1 MRICE
6 NGIYRDL
13 TPEELAR
20 REQSAAQAEAEYWQ
34 NIGYDEAVNAEI
46 RKRYSESAEFAI
58 LRQRS
63 DKPEEYAAYYGYCE
77 ECKALVK
84 AKKESV

>member
-6 NGIYRDL
+6 NGSCRDM
-13 TPEELAR
+13 TAEELAAT
-20 REQSAAQAEAEYWQ
+20 EQSEAEYWRS
-34 NIGYDEAVNAEI
+34 IGYDDAVNALI
-46 RKRYSESAEFAI
+46 RKRFSESAEFAI
-58 LRQRS
+58 LRQKAE
-63 DKPEEYAAYYGYCE
+63 KPEEYAAYYGYCE